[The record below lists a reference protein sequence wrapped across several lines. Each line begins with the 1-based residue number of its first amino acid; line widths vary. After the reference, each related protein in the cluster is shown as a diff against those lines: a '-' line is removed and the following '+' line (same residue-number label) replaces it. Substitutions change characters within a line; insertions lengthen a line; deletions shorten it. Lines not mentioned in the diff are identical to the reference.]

1 MSLWDVLVS
10 IFWFMML
17 NVWGIV
23 WRMHKKIIRWNAAAL
38 ADGASIPPE
47 ARKFAQIA
55 SAVAGVSFWVSF
67 PMLFFMG
74 AASHYAIFVQ

>member
-1 MSLWDVLVS
+1 
-10 IFWFMML
+10 
-17 NVWGIV
+17 
-23 WRMHKKIIRWNAAAL
+23 MHKKIVIRWNAAAL

-74 AASHYAIFVQ
+74 AAEPLRHLRSVIRLADALLEFRSE